1 MLRRSGEMSSEM
13 LFFFSSFWSGH
24 ARKKNVT
31 SSCLR
36 VGFLSGWQWSEN
48 FSFGCVERVSPRH
61 PALKIVI
68 FDGAYRTILT
78 IKLQNSLQIKQLL
91 TLVSNCKFD
100 CFLIYFYYFVQK
112 FSVFTWNIWNI
123 KCKPCGRWIAR
134 SLFFWLEAKKCKNLG
149 ALSSINSYLKNS
161 KICSFK
167 HKDRSG

>member
-1 MLRRSGEMSSEM
+1 MLRRSGEM
-13 LFFFSSFWSGH
+13 LFFFSSFWTGH

-36 VGFLSGWQWSEN
+36 VGFLSGWRRSEN
-48 FSFGCVERVSPRH
+48 VSFGCVKRILPRH
-61 PALKIVI
+61 PDLKIVI
-68 FDGAYRTILT
+68 FNGAYRSILT
-78 IKLQNSLQIKQLL
+78 IKLQNLLQIQHLL
-91 TLVSNCKFD
+91 TIVSKCKFD
-100 CFLIYFYYFVQK
+100 CFLFYFWNFVQQ

-123 KCKPCGRWIAR
+123 KCKPCGRCIAR
-134 SLFFWLEAKKCKNLG
+134 SHFFWLEAKKCKNLG